1 MEEAEHIMELTV
13 GAVLEGKIKS
23 ITNFGAFVSLPE
35 NKTGMV
41 HISEVANAYVSDI
54 RQHLTEG
61 QDVKVMVIGTENG
74 KINLSIKR
82 LEPKPQRENNGNF
95 QRREGGNFQRRE
107 GGFQNREGGFQ
118 NREGGNFQRR
128 EGGNFQRREGGNF
141 QPRENGNFQP
151 RENRPQ
157 RAPVQPAAPKTA
169 DQLFE
174 EKLKAFMTESDS
186 KLSGMRQ
193 YADQR
198 GRSRRRG

>member
-1 MEEAEHIMELTV
+1 MELTV

-23 ITNFGAFVSLPE
+23 ITNFGAFVALPE

-82 LEPKPQRENNGNF
+82 LEPKPQRENFQRREGGNF
-95 QRREGGNFQRRE
+95 QRRENNNGGNFQRRE
-107 GGFQNREGGFQ
+107 GGFQNREQ
-118 NREGGNFQRR
+118 NQ
-128 EGGNFQRREGGNF
+128 QS
-141 QPRENGNFQP
+141 
-151 RENRPQ
+151 RPQ

-193 YADQR
+193 YADQ
-198 GRSRRRG
+198 GRRRRR

>member
-23 ITNFGAFVSLPE
+23 ITNFGAFVALPE

-61 QDVKVMVIGTENG
+61 QDVKVVVIGNENG

-82 LEPKPQRENNGNF
+82 LEPKPQRENAGNF

-107 GGFQNREGGFQ
+107 GGFQNREGG
-118 NREGGNFQRR
+118 NFQRR
-128 EGGNFQRREGGNF
+128 EGGSF
-141 QPRENGNFQP
+141 QPRENGGFQNRD
-151 RENRPQ
+151 REQSRPQ

>member
-1 MEEAEHIMELTV
+1 MELTV

-107 GGFQNREGGFQ
+107 GGNFQRREG
-118 NREGGNFQRR
+118 EGFQRR

-141 QPRENGNFQP
+141 QNREGGNFQP

>member
-1 MEEAEHIMELTV
+1 MELTV
-13 GAVLEGKIKS
+13 GAVLEGKVKS

-82 LEPKPQRENNGNF
+82 LEPRQPREGGRPNF
-95 QRREGGNFQRRE
+95 RGGAGGQRREGGNPHNRE
-107 GGFQNREGGFQ
+107 QNQNRA
-118 NREGGNFQRR
+118 
-128 EGGNFQRREGGNF
+128 
-141 QPRENGNFQP
+141 PRG
-151 RENRPQ
+151 
-157 RAPVQPAAPKTA
+157 PVQPAAPKTA

-186 KLSGMRQ
+186 KLSSIKAYSEG
-193 YADQR
+193 R
-198 GRSRRRG
+198 GRNRRRG

>member
-1 MEEAEHIMELTV
+1 MELTV

-82 LEPKPQRENNGNF
+82 LEPKPQRE
-95 QRREGGNFQRRE
+95 GGNFQRRE

-118 NREGGNFQRR
+118 RREGGYQNREGNFQRR
-128 EGGNFQRREGGNF
+128 EGGYQNREGGF
-141 QPRENGNFQP
+141 QNREN
-151 RENRPQ
+151 RDNRPQ

>member
-82 LEPKPQRENNGNF
+82 LEPRQQREGGF

-107 GGFQNREGGFQ
+107 GGFQNREGG
-118 NREGGNFQRR
+118 NFQRR
-128 EGGNFQRREGGNF
+128 EGGYQNREGGSF
-141 QPRENGNFQP
+141 QPREKTGYQNREGGFQN
-151 RENRPQ
+151 RDDRPQ

>member
-1 MEEAEHIMELTV
+1 MIADYMEEAEHIMELTV

-61 QDVKVMVIGTENG
+61 QDVKVMVIGTDNG

-82 LEPKPQRENNGNF
+82 LEPKPQREGGNFQRREGGF

-107 GGFQNREGGFQ
+107 GGYQN
-118 NREGGNFQRR
+118 
-128 EGGNFQRREGGNF
+128 REGGNF
-141 QPRENGNFQP
+141 QPRENGYQN
-151 RENRPQ
+151 RDNRPQ